1 MGPPM
6 IYEVRYREGT
16 TGNFT
21 KTNYNSR
28 ETNFTLSDLRR
39 GRQYQVQVRAKND
52 EGTSAWSPSGIGTPE
67 TSPPID
73 FPDTALRAKVAEAL
87 GKRSNAA
94 ITAVDLLALTELH
107 APNAN
112 IRNLTGIQHAHNLR
126 RLFLGG
132 EYIEEEQ
139 RISYNDALSDL
150 SPLQGAN
157 ATDDTGSFWHWCL
170 RRIATVRI
178 DSTNVVATLQH
189 ASLGSISTHGVDTID
204 GLKSVK
210 YPCFG
215 CIFAHRVG
223 TIDVLGSFK
232 YPHFRCVATF
242 QA

>member
-1 MGPPM
+1 MKAQVLG
-6 IYEVRYREGT
+6 R
-16 TGNFT
+16 
-21 KTNYNSR
+21 
-28 ETNFTLSDLRR
+28 LR
-39 GRQYQVQVRAKND
+39 VSVLPK
-52 EGTSAWSPSGIGTPE
+52 

-150 SPLQGAN
+150 SPLQGLTQLTILDLSGTGVSDVSPLSGLTALTSLRLYN
-157 ATDDTGSFWHWCL
+157 TPLSDVSPLTGLTQLTDLNLSNTRVSDVSSLTGLGQLTYLDLSNTPISDVSPLAGLTQL
-170 RRIATVRI
+170 RGISIFTALHSQT
-178 DSTNVVATLQH
+178 
-189 ASLGSISTHGVDTID
+189 SL
-204 GLKSVK
+204 
-210 YPCFG
+210 PCP
-215 CIFAHRVG
+215 V
-223 TIDVLGSFK
+223 
-232 YPHFRCVATF
+232 
-242 QA
+242 